1 MIKDNLKIH
10 DRMRFEVKIGYELSG
25 SLPSTSYKIDSY
37 FFIPNNLGINE
48 ETYSR
53 SDFFNDLQVYIRLK
67 TPAYVLDDLNQE
79 NNLIFSSL
87 KDSMLAATRDVCN
100 KNIQNYEKHLKLFCC
115 IFKASLRDYVDYIYH
130 KKSVQDEEILI
141 KKFLTS
147 VHAITT
153 RFRQMRELIT
163 VPGFPEKS
171 FSIYLFSDEYMSL
184 LVEQSSSKIVQI
196 LKHRKRENSELSNNL
211 FELLNAETNYRKENK
226 YPTIASSD
234 SDNEEFLFRFSVLK
248 KYMGSILFL
257 KLHRQKRYKLIEHLL
272 FAFAA
277 GISMIVATS
286 IAFYCQIRLGN
297 LTFPFF
303 VALVISYMFKD
314 RIKEIFKQYFLSTTR
329 KYLHDQNHS
338 FFYNPEQTI
347 GSCSESVDFCVAESV
362 PEKVLELRNCDHITE
377 IENGWCGQSII
388 HYQRHIQIFS
398 STIRK
403 TLKDFPVKTVNDI
416 LRFNISK
423 FLENM
428 DNPQKILYCVS
439 GSDLVRVASER
450 VYHINLVMRFLFED
464 HKERFKRFRII
475 LNRKGIL
482 RVEEVGLKLV
492 RE

>member
-1 MIKDNLKIH
+1 MIKENLKIH
-10 DRMRFEVKIGYELSG
+10 DNMRFEVKMAYELSDN
-25 SLPSTSYKIDSY
+25 SPSTSYKIDSY
-37 FFIPNNLGINE
+37 FFIPNNLGISE

-53 SDFFNDLQVYIRLK
+53 GDFFNDLQVYIRLK
-67 TPAYVLDDLNQE
+67 TPVYVLDDLTQE
-79 NNLIFSSL
+79 NNFVFTCL
-87 KDSMLAATRDVCN
+87 KESMQAAARDICN
-100 KNIQNYEKHLKLFCC
+100 KNIQNYERQLKLFCC
-115 IFKASLRDYVDYIYH
+115 IFKASLRDHVNYIYQ
-130 KKSVQDEEILI
+130 KDSAQDEAVLI
-141 KKFLTS
+141 KKFLTN
-147 VHAITT
+147 VRAVAA

-184 LVEQSSSKIVQI
+184 LIEQSSFKVIQI
-196 LKHRKRENSELSNNL
+196 LKKRNRTNSEMNNGL
-211 FELLNAETNYRKENK
+211 FELLNAEMNYRRENK
-226 YPTIASSD
+226 YPTIARSD

-257 KLHRQKRYKLIEHLL
+257 KLHRQKRYKVIEHLL

-286 IAFYCQIRLGN
+286 IAFFCQIRLGN

-338 FFYNPEQTI
+338 FFYNPEQII
-347 GSCSESVDFCVAESV
+347 GSCSESVDFCSAESV
-362 PEKVLELRNCDHITE
+362 PERVLELRNCDHITE

-398 STIRK
+398 STLQK

-428 DNPQKILYCVS
+428 DNPQKMLYCVS
-439 GSDLVRVASER
+439 GDDLVKVASER
-450 VYHINLVMRFLFED
+450 VYHINLIMRFLFED